1 MARRGLKIGSG
12 INFKPTQKQI
22 NGGLLGTLA
31 AIGIPMAIE
40 LASKLFGSGLQ
51 VPRKAGNGLQVSAK
65 PPGMML
71 YNPPPFFG
79 TWEQKGM
86 GQKKKSGTGL
96 LLGPN
101 SPFNSIPLLGTIL

>member
-31 AIGIPMAIE
+31 AIGIPLAIE

-51 VPRKAGNGLQVSAK
+51 VPRKAGMGLQVSAK
-65 PPGMML
+65 PGMMP
-71 YNPPPFFG
+71 YYPPPFFG
-79 TWEQKGM
+79 TWEQQGR
-86 GQKKKSGTGL
+86 GQKKKN
-96 LLGPN
+96 LGRER
-101 SPFNSIPLLGTIL
+101 SDLD